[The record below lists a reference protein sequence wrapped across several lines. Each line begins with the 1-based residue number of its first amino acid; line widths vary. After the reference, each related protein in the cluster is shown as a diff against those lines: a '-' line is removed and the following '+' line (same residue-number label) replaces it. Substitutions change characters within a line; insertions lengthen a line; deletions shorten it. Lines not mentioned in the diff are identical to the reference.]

1 MKQRV
6 PSDAHKR
13 AQAEEIGQQG
23 LLYLAED
30 RGRLKQFL
38 TKTGLDPGEL
48 YAQAGT
54 PEVWAAVLDYLLAD
68 ESQLLVFAATAGLDP
83 VQVAQ
88 AHHFL
93 TGEAPGDGW

>member
-13 AQAEEIGQQG
+13 EQAEEIGQQG

-30 RGRLKQFL
+30 RGRLEQFL

-54 PEVWAAVLDYLLAD
+54 PEVWAAVLDYLLGD

-88 AHHFL
+88 AHQIL